1 MVSEF
6 AVPVRTPLRLKTRK
20 DAQEMPGA
28 GHPWKLLVVD
38 DEESVHAVTRVALSG
53 LRYRDRPVLLLSA
66 FSAQQAFDILR
77 QDADIAICLL
87 DVVME
92 SDDAGLKLV
101 ERIRKELGN
110 QAVRI
115 ILRTGQPG
123 QTPEQRI
130 ILDYDINDYK
140 AKSELSAQRLFT
152 SVVAALRSFETIVE
166 LQRHRNGLRR
176 ILEQSDALFT
186 VYGIEEFASIVLE
199 QLAGFLDCQ
208 PNGILC
214 MQQETTLPTPASDS
228 DLTVIASAGAYAHCK
243 GCHLDA
249 DCRHLDMVQAMHAAR
264 TARSSYF
271 GARVTVICLEN
282 KDVLTYVA
290 LQHDVFSVTDND
302 RELLGIFVKKMK
314 LALQSVVW
322 HEQLIAA
329 EQAATTDFL
338 TGLTNRRHLMHMG
351 ALLLAG
357 TRRRKTSLTVAMVDI
372 DHFKCINDT
381 HGHQEGDVAL
391 KALAE
396 LLRRRFRQSDI
407 VARHGGEEF
416 CILVAD
422 SNLAHAVVLFEEL
435 RALVE
440 AHGFVFAGARQQL
453 TVSIGL
459 AGSHEDESE
468 DLLAL
473 IARAD
478 ARLYKAKKQGRNCLV
493 CA

>member
-1 MVSEF
+1 MDQEP
-6 AVPVRTPLRLKTRK
+6 AIPVRTPLRLKSPTGQRPVLPL
-20 DAQEMPGA
+20 ER
-28 GHPWKLLVVD
+28 PWKLLVVD
-38 DEESVHAVTRVALSG
+38 DEESVHAVTRVALSD
-53 LRYRDRPVLLLSA
+53 LRYRDRPIALFSA
-66 FSAQQAFDILR
+66 FSAQQAFEVLCHET
-77 QDADIAICLL
+77 DIAICLL

-92 SDDAGLKLV
+92 ADDAGLRLV
-101 ERIRKELGN
+101 QRIRQELGN
-110 QAVRI
+110 QAIRI

-123 QTPEQRI
+123 QAPEQRV

-152 SVVAALRSFETIVE
+152 SVVAALRSYETIVE
-166 LQRHRNGLRR
+166 LQKHRNGLRR

-186 VYGIEEFASIVLE
+186 AYGVDEFASIVLE

-208 PNGILC
+208 PDGILC
-214 MQQETTLPTPASDS
+214 MHQELGALAPAPAS
-228 DLTVIASAGAYAHCK
+228 DLTVIASSGAYVHCK

-249 DCRHLDMVQAMHAAR
+249 NCRHGDMVEVLRAACAAR
-264 TARSSYF
+264 ASHF
-271 GARVTVICLEN
+271 GPHATVICLEN

-290 LQHDVFSVTDND
+290 LRHDAVAVTDKD
-302 RELLGIFVKKMK
+302 RELLEIFVKKMK

-357 TRRRKTSLTVAMVDI
+357 TRRRHAALAVAMIDI
-372 DHFKCINDT
+372 DHFKRINDT
-381 HGHQEGDVAL
+381 HGHHEGDMAL

-416 CILVAD
+416 CVVVAD
-422 SNLAHAVVLFEEL
+422 SNLAHAAVLFEEL
-435 RALVE
+435 RVLIEAQRLV
-440 AHGFVFAGARQQL
+440 AVDTHQQF

-459 AGSHEDESE
+459 AGSHEDDSE
-468 DLLAL
+468 DLQAL

-478 ARLYKAKKQGRNCLV
+478 ARLYKAKKQGRNCVV